1 MLLFEFENNLTS
13 QDVYAI
19 IQKDCQSFLEAI
31 GNKPKS
37 NMLYRGVAIYAA
49 KPIQKKQVHLTSRKP
64 MTTNNEIHHLINDY
78 FTRQFGEPFRNAL
91 FVSGDHTQASGYGNT
106 VLSIFPIGDFTFV
119 WSPGVNDMYDV
130 TWPRPGGF
138 SNVTP
143 SQEAVDYTLEP
154 YKYTNK
160 SFTAAIHSGNEI
172 MIRCNEYYAVT
183 QTVVEE
189 WK

>member
-19 IQKDCQSFLEAI
+19 IQKDCQPFLEAI

-37 NMLYRGVAIYAA
+37 NILYRGMTGPSA
-49 KPIQKKQVHLTSRKP
+49 PIQKKQVHLDSRKP
-64 MTTNNEIHHLINDY
+64 MTTNNEIHDLINDY

-91 FVSGDHTQASGYGNT
+91 FTSGDRDQALGYGNK
-106 VLSIFPIGDFTFV
+106 VLSIFPIGNFTFV
-119 WSPGVNDMYDV
+119 WSPRMIDMYDV

-143 SQEAVDYTLEP
+143 SQEAVDYTLEA
-154 YKYTNK
+154 YDYTNK
-160 SFTAAIHSGNEI
+160 SFTSAIHSGNEI